1 MSTIR
6 KRIIYSG
13 RELTDCVR
21 HSSLAYIILCA
32 IQGFTG
38 CLLRMHMYVG
48 CRFDRVFDQSVKQDE
63 VFENVARGVVDK

>member
-1 MSTIR
+1 MCNTS
-6 KRIIYSG
+6 
-13 RELTDCVR
+13 
-21 HSSLAYIILCA
+21 
-32 IQGFTG
+32 FTG